1 MKPINEAWAFLKAL
15 PEDEV
20 VQNRWVFARDKNHAF
35 LNPQGKPTGHIK
47 YDSPEQLRI
56 QTRHPSFRPELW
68 DRIESV
74 NGRLI
79 NTKLS
84 SGLTPTNATEILRY
98 PTTRYRGD
106 EGWSE
111 TGQERGLAEREIM
124 LQQKEN
130 EEWQDKIS
138 MPHPWD
144 TPRRI
149 LKPQFGYRGDGTPNI
164 VQLRPSLPQLSD
176 EEMQNLRQQAE
187 QMPFSYEE

>member
-20 VQNRWVFARDKNHAF
+20 VQNRWRPARGNGVHAF
-35 LNPQGKPTGHIK
+35 LDAQGKPTGHIK
-47 YDSPEQLRI
+47 YDLPEQLRI
-56 QTRHPSFRPELW
+56 QTRHPALNPSRH
-68 DRIESV
+68 IESV
-74 NGRLI
+74 NGRLT

-138 MPHPWD
+138 MPVWWD
-144 TPRRI
+144 TQRRI
-149 LKPQFGYRGDGTPNI
+149 LRPQFGYRGDGTPNI
-164 VQLRPSLPQLSD
+164 GQLRPSLPQLSD